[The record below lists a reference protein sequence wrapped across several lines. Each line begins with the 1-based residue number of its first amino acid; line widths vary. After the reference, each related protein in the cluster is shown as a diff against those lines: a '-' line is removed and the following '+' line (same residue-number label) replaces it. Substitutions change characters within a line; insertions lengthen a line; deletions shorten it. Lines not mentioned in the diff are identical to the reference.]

1 MALFKRG
8 VYQSPL
14 NWKTTSAAELPQVYL
29 SDGYLC
35 FLWLKKRGGGRI
47 NVREKALEKKKSTF
61 PSYITVLEIYG
72 AWLIFI
78 QTKMLIFFI
87 FEKIAE
93 L

>member
-1 MALFKRG
+1 MYEKR
-8 VYQSPL
+8 P
-14 NWKTTSAAELPQVYL
+14 WK
-29 SDGYLC
+29 
-35 FLWLKKRGGGRI
+35 
-47 NVREKALEKKKSTF
+47 KKKSTF

>member
-35 FLWLKKRGGGRI
+35 FLWLKKRGGRI
-47 NVREKALEKKKSTF
+47 NVREKALEKKKNLPF
-61 PSYITVLEIYG
+61 P
-72 AWLIFI
+72 LI
-78 QTKMLIFFI
+78 
-87 FEKIAE
+87 
-93 L
+93 